1 MENQLHALETKL
13 DQLIGITGRLRAENL
28 KLRQEL
34 AQAQST
40 NRQLGDKM
48 DVAKIRLEK
57 LLTNLPEDVA

>member
-13 DQLIGITGRLRAENL
+13 AQLISISGQLRAENL

-48 DVAKIRLEK
+48 DAAKLRLKK
-57 LLTNLPEDVA
+57 LLINLPEDAA

>member
-13 DQLIGITGRLRAENL
+13 ALLISISGNLRAENL

-34 AQAQST
+34 AQAQSG

-48 DVAKIRLEK
+48 DAAKARLAQ
-57 LLTNLPEDVA
+57 LLANLPDEAA

>member
-13 DQLIGITGRLRAENL
+13 AQLISISGNLRAENL

-34 AQAQST
+34 AQAHST

-48 DVAKIRLEK
+48 DAAKLRLEQ
-57 LLTNLPEDVA
+57 LLISLPDEAA

>member
-13 DQLIGITGRLRAENL
+13 AQLISISSGLRAENL

-34 AQAQST
+34 AQAQSS

-48 DVAKIRLEK
+48 DAAKARLEQ
-57 LLTNLPEDVA
+57 LLANLPDQAA

>member
-13 DQLIGITGRLRAENL
+13 AQLISISGQLRAENL

-48 DVAKIRLEK
+48 DAAKLRLDK
-57 LLTNLPEDVA
+57 LLTTLPDEAA

>member
-13 DQLIGITGRLRAENL
+13 AQLISISGQLRAENL

-48 DVAKIRLEK
+48 DIAKLRLEK
-57 LLTNLPEDVA
+57 LLINLPDEAA